1 MKNLKVKTN
10 EVHALPIKD
19 LAIAMAEAEPQ
30 VFADFW
36 LYFCNKCDE
45 DKISLEKFGK
55 AMADLSGLNRYNA
68 LVKIHDS
75 MKYHYQ
81 VKSGKIF

>member
-1 MKNLKVKTN
+1 
-10 EVHALPIKD
+10 
-19 LAIAMAEAEPQ
+19 
-30 VFADFW
+30 
-36 LYFCNKCDE
+36 
-45 DKISLEKFGK
+45 
-55 AMADLSGLNRYNA
+55 MADLSGLNRYNA